1 MKWNR
6 SQLTIAG
13 VLLGFLAGCTDR
25 HTPTSPNQP
34 TLAFDASAS
43 LTSGVTDPAGDA
55 AWNRNT
61 GPGAEAKVPDYLDI
75 VTAAV
80 SKKGGTFAFTMSLAD
95 VLPAS
100 PQPASGGL
108 GTYDW
113 FFELDTDPATFPSG
127 KDGVFPQNQA
137 LPIEFFVAV
146 EWDGVQF
153 TGVLFDLRPLLTG
166 RPMILTPVAFSIG
179 GTRPISDGLRR
190 RAPGT
195 RITRQT
201 EFNAST
207 ARPTGASPPG
217 RSRDAAVVRRVT
229 PRTAAARSHDR

>member
-6 SQLTIAG
+6 SQHLTIAG
-13 VLLGFLAGCTDR
+13 ALLGLLAGCTDR
-25 HTPTSPNQP
+25 NIPTAASNQP

-43 LTSGVTDPAGDA
+43 LTSVVTDPAGDA

-61 GPGAEAKVPDYLDI
+61 GPGAEAKVPAYLDI

-80 SKKGGTFAFTMSLAD
+80 SKKGGTLVFTMSLAD

-166 RPMILTPVAFSIG
+166 SPMILTPVAFSIA
-179 GTRPISDGLRR
+179 GTQIQLSVDATALGDPSIFGWAAATCARHAHYPSDGVQCLD
-190 RAPGT
+190 RAPDGG
-195 RITRQT
+195 
-201 EFNAST
+201 F
-207 ARPTGASPPG
+207 
-217 RSRDAAVVRRVT
+217 AAW
-229 PRTAAARSHDR
+229 PQ